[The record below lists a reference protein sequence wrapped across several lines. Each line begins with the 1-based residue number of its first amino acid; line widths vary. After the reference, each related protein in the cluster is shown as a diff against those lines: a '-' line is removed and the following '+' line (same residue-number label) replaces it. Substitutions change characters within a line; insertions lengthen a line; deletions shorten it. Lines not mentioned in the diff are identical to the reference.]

1 MTDPRPR
8 LAVAG
13 GHPAQLT
20 PAAMAALLGLD
31 QTTTLRALHQ
41 ALRDEDPAAWPAEPQ
56 PDPISFATALLRLV
70 GRPGGI
76 ASYARAAAR
85 AEDEALPGALRLDLF
100 DACRASLFAA
110 LRKAAPEAA
119 AALLRR
125 AQAPLPPALP
135 LAEAGVMA
143 GLWAETALLVWAMGC
158 GPRGLAPEAHA
169 MMEEHEDLAEALAGI
184 RWRPAGAV
192 PAGLT
197 LPMAE
202 EQEEVFGFA
211 EAAEPLLPPSLAA
224 AATPSDPVVARIA
237 ALPDQ
242 LRAPL
247 PTGWE
252 EALGRAEGAARE
264 AVDAAAGAVEMAALD
279 QDEAETALR
288 EAALRESLDHDVVF
302 RLLEAA
308 KARAG
313 ASSRAAASLAQA
325 VSAAIADMPAPSSS
339 AGAVTGR

>member
-31 QTTTLRALHQ
+31 QSTTLRALHQ
-41 ALRDEDPAAWPAEPQ
+41 ALRDEDPAAWAAEPQ
-56 PDPISFATALLRLV
+56 ADPLAFAAALLKLL
-70 GRPGGI
+70 GGPGGI

-100 DACRASLFAA
+100 DACRAALFAA
-110 LRKAAPEAA
+110 LRKAAPESA
-119 AALLRR
+119 AALHRR

-135 LAEAGVMA
+135 LVEAGVSA
-143 GLWAETALLVWAMGC
+143 GLWAEAALLVWAMGC

-169 MMEEHEDLAEALAGI
+169 MMEEHEGLADALAGI

-192 PAGLT
+192 PAALT

-202 EQEEVFGFA
+202 EQEDVLGFA
-211 EAAEPLLPPSLAA
+211 EAGEPLLPPSLAA
-224 AATPSDPVVARIA
+224 AAAPSDPIVARIA

-247 PTGWE
+247 PAGWD
-252 EALGRAEGAARE
+252 EALCRAGPAARA
-264 AVDAAAGAVEMAALD
+264 AVDAAAAGVELAALE

-288 EAALRESLDHDVVF
+288 EAALREALDHDVLF

-308 KARAG
+308 KARAAAG
-313 ASSRAAASLAQA
+313 SRAAAALAQA
-325 VSAAIADMPAPSSS
+325 VSAAIADVPAPSPS
-339 AGAVTGR
+339 GATER

>member
-31 QTTTLRALHQ
+31 QPTTLRALHQ
-41 ALRDEDPAAWPAEPQ
+41 ALRDEDPASWAAEPQ
-56 PDPISFATALLRLV
+56 ADPLAFAAALLKLI

-76 ASYARAAAR
+76 ASYARASAR

-100 DACRASLFAA
+100 DACRFSLFAA
-110 LRKAAPEAA
+110 LRKAAPESAA
-119 AALLRR
+119 SLLRR

-135 LAEAGVMA
+135 LAEAGVA
-143 GLWAETALLVWAMGC
+143 AELWAETALLVWAMGC

-169 MMEEHEDLAEALAGI
+169 MMEEHEGLADALAGI

-192 PAGLT
+192 PAALT

-202 EQEEVFGFA
+202 EQEAVFGFA
-211 EAAEPLLPPSLAA
+211 ESSEPLLPPSLAA
-224 AATPSDPVVARIA
+224 AATPSDPVVARVA
-237 ALPDQ
+237 SLPDH

-247 PTGWE
+247 PSGWE
-252 EALGRAEGAARE
+252 EALGRAEAASRA
-264 AVDAAAGAVEMAALD
+264 AVDAAAGAVERASLD

-288 EAALRESLDHDVVF
+288 EAALREVLDHDVLF

-313 ASSRAAASLAQA
+313 AGSRAAAALAQA
-325 VSAAIADMPAPSSS
+325 VSAAIADVPAPTSS
-339 AGAVTGR
+339 VTER

>member
-224 AATPSDPVVARIA
+224 ATPSDPVVARIA

>member
-1 MTDPRPR
+1 MTNPRPR

-31 QTTTLRALHQ
+31 QPTTLRALHQ
-41 ALRDEDPAAWPAEPQ
+41 ALRDEDPASWVAEPQ
-56 PDPISFATALLRLV
+56 ADPHAFAAALLRLIA
-70 GRPGGI
+70 RPGGI

-100 DACRASLFAA
+100 DACRAALFAA

-135 LAEAGVMA
+135 LVEAGVA
-143 GLWAETALLVWAMGC
+143 AELWAETALLVWAMGC

-169 MMEEHEDLAEALAGI
+169 MMEEHAGLADALAGI

-192 PAGLT
+192 PAAMT
-197 LPMAE
+197 LPLAE
-202 EQEEVFGFA
+202 EQEAVFGFA
-211 EAAEPLLPPSLAA
+211 ETAEPLLPPSLA

-247 PTGWE
+247 PAGWE
-252 EALGRAEGAARE
+252 EALGRADAAARA
-264 AVDAAAGAVEMAALD
+264 AVDAAAGAVELAALD

-288 EAALRESLDHDVVF
+288 EAALREALDHDVLF

-313 ASSRAAASLAQA
+313 ASSRAAAALAQA
-325 VSAAIADMPAPSSS
+325 VSAAVADMPAPTPSRS
-339 AGAVTGR
+339 